1 MPKSSKDLQINV
13 VRLATPFSD
22 ALLGYSLPLSSFSLS
37 LFTYS
42 LSMWVRVAQRASN
55 VCLYTRGS
63 AAAFGQGASGS
74 PPTPPHRTEAGWKV
88 NGPGAGACGTWTRA
102 QRERGEEG
110 VVLILHRRELIT
122 CDSGNMHMVWW
133 WCGLSWCGQVGD
145 CCVYVL

>member
-1 MPKSSKDLQINV
+1 MPTSSKDLQMNV
-13 VRLATPFSD
+13 VRLASPLRF
-22 ALLGYSLPLSSFSLS
+22 YSLPLSFLLPLSLS

-42 LSMWVRVAQRASN
+42 FSMWVRVAQRASN
-55 VCLYTRGS
+55 VCLYSGGS

-74 PPTPPHRTEAGWKV
+74 PLTPPHRTEAGWKV

-110 VVLILHRRELIT
+110 VLLMLILHRRELIT
-122 CDSGNMHMVWW
+122 CDSGNMHVVKS

-145 CCVYVL
+145 FDP